1 MVSNTM
7 DYFSKSKETPLMRQY
22 NKMKADHP
30 GSILLFRVGDF
41 YETFGEDAITTS
53 KILNIILTKRANG
66 GAAKVDLAGFPHHAL
81 DTYIPKLLKAGQ
93 RVAIGNQ
100 LEDPKFAK
108 GIVKRGVTEII
119 TPGLTYHDSVLD
131 KKSNN
136 FLASIHMDLKKNI
149 IGISFIDITSGEF
162 LTSQGNVDY
171 VKKLLQSFDPKEVIF
186 SKKDK
191 KNVLSTF
198 NLEIPTYTLE
208 SWVFELDYAYE
219 KLTSHFQTRSLKGF
233 GIEDL
238 NTAIIS
244 SGAIVRYLEDNNIIS
259 SNISVS
265 NTDSRFNVEKDT
277 SNKLKSK
284 NGVHINSI
292 SRINPEKYM
301 WLDQFTI
308 KNLELIYPQQQ
319 QGVPLIDIIDNTL
332 TSLGGRLLKKWLLL
346 PLRDDEEINQ
356 RLNLVQTFIEN
367 QDINQI
373 ISTSLMHIG
382 DLERLAAKIGSQR
395 INPREV
401 LSLQNSLQQIK
412 EVKQTMLDSPELVDL
427 GSSIVMLKTSTDIG
441 KNNSEEDVLE
451 DIIKKIHDTINED
464 ASVNISVGNIIK
476 KGVNEELDSL
486 RAIIDDSEDFL
497 ENFRKKTIQDT
508 GISSLKISYNKVFG
522 YYIEVTNAHKNKVP
536 ESWFRKQTL
545 VNAERYITEELK
557 YHEEKILNAKEKIFN
572 VEQQIF
578 RNLIEDLSQYIRDIQ
593 KNAKIIA
600 KIDCIISLA
609 KLAVQNNYTRPSFNM
624 SGAIDIKQGRH
635 PVIEQTL
642 GIDQRYVANDIYLDK
657 KEQQII
663 IITGPNMAGKSAF
676 LRQVALITIMAQ
688 IGSYVPAES
697 ANLCITDKIFT
708 RVGAS
713 DNLAKGES
721 TFMVE
726 MNETASILNSLTE
739 NSLVIM
745 DEIGRGTSTYDGISI
760 AQSVVEFLYNH
771 ECIPK
776 TLFATHYHE
785 LNDIEGIL
793 PRVKNYNVEVKV
805 RDSKIIFMHK
815 LVKGGS
821 KHSYGINVARM
832 AGIPRLVV
840 DRATF
845 IMNNF
850 SMKSHAPPTE
860 DHKKEIPDSKIDKS
874 LEYQFLDDFM
884 KNLEI
889 DSITPIQALMKLQEI
904 KKQYESLMECGV
916 V

>member
-1 MVSNTM
+1 M

-66 GAAKVDLAGFPHHAL
+66 GAAKVDLAGFPYHAL

-136 FLASIHMDLKKNI
+136 FLASIHIKKDI
-149 IGISFIDITSGEF
+149 IGISFVDITSGEF
-162 LTSQGNVDY
+162 LTSQGNIDY
-171 VKKLLQSFDPKEVIF
+171 IKKMLQSFDPKEVIF

-191 KNVLSTF
+191 KTILSTF
-198 NLEIPTYTLE
+198 NLEMPTYTLE

-219 KLTSHFQTRSLKGF
+219 KLTSFFQTRSLKGF
-233 GIEDL
+233 GIEGL
-238 NTAIIS
+238 NMAIIS
-244 SGAIVRYLEDNNIIS
+244 AGAIIRYLEDNNIIS
-259 SNISVS
+259 SGVF
-265 NTDSRFNVEKDT
+265 NTDSRFIAEDT
-277 SNKLKSK
+277 SNVKNK

-319 QGVPLIDIIDNTL
+319 QGIPLIDVIDNTL
-332 TSLGGRLLKKWLLL
+332 TALGGRLLKKWLLL
-346 PLRDDEEINQ
+346 PLRNSEEINQ
-356 RLNLVQTFIEN
+356 RLNLVQTFIDN

-373 ISTSLMHIG
+373 ISTALMHIG

-412 EVKQTMLDSPELVDL
+412 KIKQTMLDNSELAGL
-427 GSSIVMLKTSTDIG
+427 GSNIGMLKESPDLEDNSSDIDALG
-441 KNNSEEDVLE
+441 
-451 DIIKKIHDTINED
+451 DIIKKINDTINED
-464 ASVNISVGNIIK
+464 APVNISVGNIIK

-486 RAIIDDSEDFL
+486 KTIIDDSEDFL
-497 ENFRKKTIQDT
+497 ENFRKKAIQDT
-508 GISSLKISYNKVFG
+508 GISSLKISYNKIFG

-545 VNAERYITEELK
+545 VNAERYITEDLK
-557 YHEEKILNAKEKIFN
+557 YHEEKILNAKEKISN

-578 RNLIEDLSQYIRDIQ
+578 RNLIEDLSQHIKDLQ

-600 KIDCIISLA
+600 KIDCVISFT
-609 KLAVQNNYTRPSFNM
+609 KLAVQNNYTRPSFNV
-624 SGAIDIKQGRH
+624 SGVIDIKQGRH

-642 GIDQRYVANDIYLDK
+642 GIDQRYVVNDIYLDK

-663 IITGPNMAGKSAF
+663 IITGPNMAGKSAM

-688 IGSYVPAES
+688 IGSYVPAEN

-726 MNETASILNSLTE
+726 MNETASILNNLTE

-760 AQSVVEFLYNH
+760 AQAVVEFLHNH
-771 ECIPK
+771 KCIPK

-785 LNDIEGIL
+785 LNDIEGVL

-805 RDSKIIFMHK
+805 RDKKIIFMHK

-832 AGIPRLVV
+832 AGIPRHVV

-850 SMKSHAPPTE
+850 CIKDLVEPIE
-860 DHKKEIPDSKIDKS
+860 DHKKVMPNYNIDKS
-874 LEYQFLDDFM
+874 LEYQFLDDIM

-904 KKQYESLMECGV
+904 KKCYESLVC
-916 V
+916 